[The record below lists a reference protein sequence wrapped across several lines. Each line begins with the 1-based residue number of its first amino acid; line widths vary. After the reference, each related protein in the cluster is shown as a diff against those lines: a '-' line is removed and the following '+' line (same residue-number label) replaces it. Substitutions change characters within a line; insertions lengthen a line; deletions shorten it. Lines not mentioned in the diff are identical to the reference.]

1 MSKYLVKGTQIFNGV
16 IPRYEKANTYS
27 TSEIKVGTWIDGK
40 PIYRKVVAV
49 DFPTSS
55 AAIINYNHGISNI
68 EMITDYHLIWYDIE
82 DARWYNYFKDTT
94 GTYYVQADGCSTT
107 QFRIKSSSTGVNWHI
122 RTKWRYAI
130 IEYTKTTD

>member
-1 MSKYLVKGTQIFNGV
+1 MSKYLVKGSQIFNGV
-16 IPRYEKANTYS
+16 IPNYENARTYS

-49 DFPTSS
+49 DFPTAS
-55 AAIINYNHGISNI
+55 IPTINYPHGISNI
-68 EMITDYHLIWYDIE
+68 SYVVSVRLIWWDIE

-94 GTYYVQADGCSTT
+94 GTYIQIDGISNT
-107 QFRIKSSSTGVNWHI
+107 QVRIKSAGTAVNWNS
-122 RTKWRYAI
+122 RTAGKYVI